1 MAKVLITGASGLIGH
16 SLTALL
22 LAKGHNVVHLGR
34 KENLAGSVK
43 CYKWDIEKGHIDP
56 KAFENID
63 TIVHLAGAG
72 ITDKR
77 WSAER
82 KKEIVDSRVQSGK
95 LLIEEI
101 NKRKDQIKIFV
112 GASAIGIYGAI
123 TTETIYTEDMPPHT
137 DFMASICSQWENS
150 YAGIDE
156 SACRKCVIR
165 IGVVLSEKGGALVK
179 MNKTAKMG
187 IMSPLG
193 SGKQYMPWIHMDDIT
208 DLFYEAIVNPVY
220 QGIYNGVAPQHLT
233 NSEFSLALTHTLG
246 KKMWAPAVPAFVL
259 KIILGEMAVIVLQG
273 SRVSAEKLVKQGF
286 TFKYKEIGAALKDLC
301 SK

>member
-16 SLTALL
+16 SLTELL
-22 LAKGHNVVHLGR
+22 LAKGHSAVHIGR
-34 KENLAGSVK
+34 RENLTGNVK
-43 CYKWDIEKGHIDP
+43 CYKWDIEKGYIDS

-63 TIVHLAGAG
+63 TVVHLAGAG

-77 WSAER
+77 WNEER

-95 LLIEEI
+95 LLIQEI
-101 NKRKDQIKIFV
+101 NKRKEQIKVFV

-123 TTETIYTEDMPPHT
+123 TTDTIFTEDMPPYI

-156 SACRKCVIR
+156 TACKKCIIR

-193 SGKQYMPWIHMDDIT
+193 SGKQYMPWIHMDDLT
-208 DLFYEAIVNPVY
+208 NLFFEAITNPSY
-220 QGIYNGVAPQHLT
+220 RGIYNAVAPQHLT
-233 NSEFSLALTHTLG
+233 NREFSLALTHALG
-246 KKMWAPAVPAFVL
+246 KKMWAPKVPAFVL

-273 SRVSAEKLVKQGF
+273 SRVSGEKLIKQGF
-286 TFKYKEIGAALKDLC
+286 TFRYKEINEALKDLT
-301 SK
+301 K

>member
-16 SLTALL
+16 SLTELL
-22 LAKGHNVVHLGR
+22 LAKGHSVTHLGR
-34 KENLAGSVK
+34 RENLTGNVK
-43 CYKWDIEKGHIDP
+43 CYKWDIEKRHIDSR
-56 KAFENID
+56 AFENID
-63 TIVHLAGAG
+63 TVVHLAGAG

-95 LLIEEI
+95 LLVQEM
-101 NKRKDQIKIFV
+101 NKRKEQIKTFV

-123 TTETIYTEDMPPHT
+123 TTDTIFTEDMPPYT

-156 SACRKCVIR
+156 TACKKCIIR

-179 MNKTAKMG
+179 MNKTAKLG

-193 SGKQYMPWIHMDDIT
+193 TGKQYMPWIHMDDLT
-208 DLFYEAIVNPVY
+208 NLFFEAITNPSY
-220 QGIYNGVAPQHLT
+220 KGIYNAVAPQHLT
-233 NSEFSLALTHTLG
+233 NREFSLALTHTLG
-246 KKMWAPAVPAFVL
+246 KKMWAPKVPAFVL
-259 KIILGEMAVIVLQG
+259 KIILGEMAIIVLQG
-273 SRVSAEKLVKQGF
+273 SRVSGEKLIKQGF
-286 TFKYKEIGAALKDLC
+286 EFRYKEINEALKDLT
-301 SK
+301 K